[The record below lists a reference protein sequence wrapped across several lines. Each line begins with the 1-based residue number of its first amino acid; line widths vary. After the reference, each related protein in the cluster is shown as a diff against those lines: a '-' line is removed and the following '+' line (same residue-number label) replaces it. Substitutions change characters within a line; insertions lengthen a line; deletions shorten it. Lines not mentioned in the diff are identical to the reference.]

1 MATSVHVP
9 KGQNRHRMA
18 GAVGWVKAT
27 GRDPTSPG
35 TPLTLGR
42 AALDPTYG
50 SSARASV
57 QPSVVR
63 VAAAQYPIERLPSLR
78 AVQDKLARWVADAAA
93 GGAEIVVFPEYGAM
107 EIAGTCDDAIAG
119 DLART
124 LAAVA
129 DRLPEIDA
137 HLVTLAARHA
147 IHILAPSGPSRR
159 ADGRYVNAARLIAP
173 NGKIGVQEKL
183 IMTPFERGWG
193 IAPGGPLRV
202 FETTLGR
209 IGVLICYDSEFP
221 LLARAQA
228 EAGARLLLVPSCT
241 ERVSGYHRVRTGA
254 LARALENTVAAV
266 TSPTIGDAPWSPAVD
281 RNSGAAGVYVPA
293 EAGVSDTG
301 VLAEGRVNETMLV
314 HATVDLGRLDAVR
327 AAGEMRNALDWELQP
342 GADGTLPKPE
352 LVDLR

>member
-1 MATSVHVP
+1 MATGESFP
-9 KGQNRHRMA
+9 EGPNRNRSTS
-18 GAVGWVKAT
+18 GVGWIKAT
-27 GRDPTSPG
+27 GRDPTVRGMPG
-35 TPLTLGR
+35 KLGR
-42 AALDPTYG
+42 AALDPTYVA
-50 SSARASV
+50 SALASV

-63 VAAAQYPIERLPSLR
+63 VAAAQYPIERLSSFR
-78 AVQDKLARWVADAAA
+78 AVEDKLARWVADATA
-93 GGAEIVVFPEYGAM
+93 GGAQIVVFPEYGAM
-107 EIAGTCDDAIAG
+107 EIAGACDDVIAG
-119 DLART
+119 DLALS

-137 HLVTLAARHA
+137 HLATLATRHA

-173 NGKIGVQEKL
+173 SGKIGVQEKL
-183 IMTPFERGWG
+183 MMTPFERGWG

-221 LLARAQA
+221 LLARPQA
-228 EAGARLLLVPSCT
+228 VAGARLLLVPSCT

-254 LARALENTVAAV
+254 LARALENTVVAV

-281 RNSGAAGVYVPA
+281 RNWGAAGVYVPA

-301 VLAEGRVNETMLV
+301 VLAEGRFNEPQLV
-314 HATVDLGRLDAVR
+314 FASIDLGRLDAVR
-327 AAGEMRNALDWELQP
+327 AAGEMRNAVDWELQP
-342 GADGTLPKPE
+342 GGAALPSPE